1 MAKFRPVGSKGKG
14 KRAGRPQNAI
24 GCVVLILLIMVG
36 VMVFL
41 YLVMKSNAN
50 G

>member
-1 MAKFRPVGSKGKG
+1 MPENISPARRGWLRHPD
-14 KRAGRPQNAI
+14 
-24 GCVVLILLIMVG
+24 LLIMVG